1 MTATLR
7 HILRLTA
14 AAMAAAFAAGCD
26 VHEFPTQETPPAV
39 VESRLKLTF
48 DGVDMP
54 LHTTVEFD
62 SDGRRARS
70 AEEGTRDSRHIIN
83 VYVDDS
89 RDEERGSG
97 TRAPSRSAAATA
109 TVTDRADAATDDR
122 SVAISLP
129 PGSYRY
135 VAWSDYV
142 EAGSD
147 ADLYYDTSDFSEIAL
162 RSAGSPSEAYIHR
175 GNSPWRDAFR
185 GEGRFRVGA
194 DGAMYAPDDRDCTT
208 PLAEA
213 VITMRRPLARYVFDR
228 YPTKSTLKAAPARCL
243 RSTCPTSASCSATQA
258 TCPRSTTPTSTNPS
272 TP

>member
-14 AAMAAAFAAGCD
+14 AAMAAALAAGCD
-26 VHEFPTQETPPAV
+26 VHEFPSQETPPAA

-54 LHTTVEFD
+54 CTPPSSSTPTGAVPF
-62 SDGRRARS
+62 RRRRHPRQPPYNKCVRRRQPRRR
-70 AEEGTRDSRHIIN
+70 TRL
-83 VYVDDS
+83 
-89 RDEERGSG
+89 G

-142 EAGSD
+142 EAGSE

-162 RSAGSPSEAYIHR
+162 RSAGSPAESYIHR

-208 PLAEA
+208 PW
-213 VITMRRPLARYVFDR
+213 PKPSSPCGARWHATYSSP
-228 YPTKSTLKAAPARCL
+228 PT
-243 RSTCPTSASCSATQA
+243 
-258 TCPRSTTPTSTNPS
+258 
-272 TP
+272 